1 MPDYTENRLI
11 VRLRGFDAQH
21 YARTTRYARQVERL
35 YNTACNEI
43 AAAAGRITI
52 PDGPDAVFSFDDFPA
67 AKKQAQGILTRLAK
81 KVEAVIKTGTRA
93 EWQAACDKS
102 DTFLSSI
109 LRTSRLTP
117 EEAKQ
122 YQARNLE
129 ALQAFQQRKTNGLGL
144 SQRVWKY
151 TEEFKTALELGIDV
165 AVGEGRSAQQLS
177 RDLRS
182 YLQAPDK
189 LFRRVRDKGGN
200 LRLSKAASMYHPGQG
215 VYRSSAKNAERLAR
229 TEVNMAYREAEYL
242 RWQQLDFVVGFRVML
257 SNNHTTT
264 DSKGKKI
271 PLTDICD
278 ELVGDYPKTFKFLGW
293 HPQCRCVVVP
303 IMSDYDEYNKDRANR
318 LKAIVRGTTYK
329 SLPSRRTVRDV
340 PAAFRSHIEA
350 IADRSK
356 GWKSMPYYIRD
367 NFKKGVISGGL
378 LPTIPQKTQ
387 MPGTTAKPLE
397 PCTEFDSEI
406 ANYKAW
412 AYTFGLDVS
421 ALDRLRTAGDRAG
434 LQAELSRLQT
444 LRFDRQ
450 AEWIAARTKINDFAI
465 NHAVGF
471 HDIVKEIEAALNANE
486 IKTTNYYGDCI
497 SRLKAFFASLP
508 GKLSAAKAK
517 AAASGDKPHPA
528 LIKSY
533 TTEAEVDATFTKINK
548 GVKGYKWFA
557 NGDLKLGLETKAGN
571 NGSTWMDGR
580 TYLTASRLKGVK
592 AALGKIAT
600 GNSADITDAE
610 ADAMATFWHEITHN
624 RNKKGNVTLT
634 TTQRRYME
642 LANEFVARKTL
653 PEFYGELGCAK
664 TPQPQF
670 INNRASTG
678 YNRMVNAYD
687 GVITACGLD
696 AAKVL
701 EAVRTHLFNE
711 TYTDQ
716 VTGLKKGLAAG
727 GLKHLDGKT
736 AKASELT
743 RIVSMCKA
751 SASSTTIENYLRS
764 EGFIK

>member
-52 PDGPDAVFSFDDFPA
+52 PEDGVFSFDDFPA
-67 AKKQAQGILTRLAK
+67 TRRQAQGILSRLAK
-81 KVEAVIKTGTRA
+81 RVEAVIETGTRT

-117 EEAKQ
+117 EEAAQ

-129 ALQAFQQRKTNGLGL
+129 ALQAFQKRKAGGLGL

-165 AVGEGRSAQQLS
+165 AVGEGRSAGQLS
-177 RDLRS
+177 RDLRQ
-182 YLQAPDK
+182 YLQNPDK

-264 DSKGKKI
+264 DSKGKKV

-278 ELVGDYPKTFKFLGW
+278 ELAGDYPKTFKFLGW

-303 IMSDYDEYNKDRANR
+303 IMSDYDEYNNDRANR
-318 LKAIVRGTTYK
+318 LKAIVRGQTYK

-340 PAAFRSHIEA
+340 PAAFRSHIET
-350 IADRSK
+350 IADRAK

-367 NFKKGVISGGL
+367 NFKNGVISGGL
-378 LPTIPQKTQ
+378 LPAIPQKAQ
-387 MPGTTAKPLE
+387 MPGTTAKPPE

-406 ANYKAW
+406 AHYKAW

-421 ALDRLRTAGDRAG
+421 GLDPLRTAGDRAG
-434 LQAELSRLQT
+434 LRTELQRLHGERINRLQ
-444 LRFDRQ
+444 Q
-450 AEWIAARTKINDFAI
+450 WIAARNEVEDFAEK
-465 NHAVGF
+465 AVGF
-471 HDIVKEIEAALNANE
+471 PDIAKEIEAALNANDV
-486 IKTTNYYGDCI
+486 KTTNYYGDCI

-508 GKLSAAKAK
+508 AKLASAKAK
-517 AAASGDKPHPA
+517 KGSYSANMPTELQKGGKWLRGDDYEYSREFFDLIDPKKPIPLTIHKKNGNDSYHSALKGVVLDMGGTRSSRSPYYRRA
-528 LIKSY
+528 LIYHEFGHGIDYQRGLRHS
-533 TTEAEVDATFTKINK
+533 AEVKALRDKQIARLREKVETTVTKRRWDPDKKEFVTETRKTKQMKAKVLSERLDRLYRKIYSMDDATFTKRGITK
-548 GVKGYKWFA
+548 HDVIEQIAAVQDTLKSLIISVGWGHSTSYFKGYGKSEAEYLAHCFENA
-557 NGDLKLGLETKAGN
+557 FIGNRVFQKYLPTEYAEMIAFIRSLK
-571 NGSTWMDGR
+571 
-580 TYLTASRLKGVK
+580 
-592 AALGKIAT
+592 
-600 GNSADITDAE
+600 
-610 ADAMATFWHEITHN
+610 
-624 RNKKGNVTLT
+624 
-634 TTQRRYME
+634 
-642 LANEFVARKTL
+642 
-653 PEFYGELGCAK
+653 
-664 TPQPQF
+664 
-670 INNRASTG
+670 
-678 YNRMVNAYD
+678 
-687 GVITACGLD
+687 
-696 AAKVL
+696 
-701 EAVRTHLFNE
+701 
-711 TYTDQ
+711 
-716 VTGLKKGLAAG
+716 
-727 GLKHLDGKT
+727 
-736 AKASELT
+736 
-743 RIVSMCKA
+743 
-751 SASSTTIENYLRS
+751 
-764 EGFIK
+764 

>member
-35 YNTACNEI
+35 YNTACSEI
-43 AAAAGRITI
+43 AAAAGRIDI
-52 PDGPDAVFSFDDFPA
+52 PEDGVFSFDDFPA
-67 AKKQAQGILTRLAK
+67 TRRQAQGILNRLAK
-81 KVEAVIKTGTRA
+81 RVEAVIETGTRT

-109 LRTSRLTP
+109 LRTSRLSP
-117 EEAKQ
+117 EEAAQ

-129 ALQAFQQRKTNGLGL
+129 ALQAFQQRKAGGLGL

-165 AVGEGRSAQQLS
+165 AVGEGRSAGQLS
-177 RDLRS
+177 RDLRQ
-182 YLQAPDK
+182 YLQNPDK

-264 DSKGKKI
+264 DSKGKKV

-278 ELVGDYPKTFKFLGW
+278 ELAGDYPKTFKFLGW

-303 IMSDYDEYNKDRANR
+303 IMSDYDEYNDNRANR
-318 LKAIVRGTTYK
+318 LKAIVRGKTYK

-350 IADRSK
+350 IAERAK

-387 MPGTTAKPLE
+387 MPGTTAKPPE

-406 ANYKAW
+406 ANFKKW
-412 AYTFGLDVS
+412 AYSFGLDVS
-421 ALDRLRTAGDRAG
+421 RLDPLRTAGDRAG
-434 LQAELSRLQT
+434 LNAEVKRLQEER
-444 LRFDRQ
+444 LNRMS
-450 AEWIAARTKINDFAI
+450 EWLAARSEVDDFADK
-465 NHAVGF
+465 AVGF
-471 HDIVKEIEAALNANE
+471 PDIVKEIKDALTANE
-486 IKTTNYYGDCI
+486 IRTTNYYGDCI

-517 AAASGDKPHPA
+517 KGSYSANMPTELRKGGKWLRGDDYEYSREFFDLIDPKKPIPLTIHKKNGNDSYHSALKGVVLDMGGTRSSQSPYYRRA
-528 LIKSY
+528 LIYHEFGHGIDYQRGLRHSKEVKDLRDKQIARLREKVE
-533 TTEAEVDATFTKINK
+533 TTVTKRKWDPDKKEFVTETKKTKLMKAKVLSERLDRLYRKIYSMDDATFTKRGITKHDVIEQIAAVQDTLKSLIISVGWGHSTSYFK
-548 GVKGYKWFA
+548 GAGKSEAEYLAHCFENAFIGNRVFQKYLPTEYAEMIAFIRS
-557 NGDLKLGLETKAGN
+557 LK
-571 NGSTWMDGR
+571 
-580 TYLTASRLKGVK
+580 
-592 AALGKIAT
+592 
-600 GNSADITDAE
+600 
-610 ADAMATFWHEITHN
+610 
-624 RNKKGNVTLT
+624 
-634 TTQRRYME
+634 
-642 LANEFVARKTL
+642 
-653 PEFYGELGCAK
+653 
-664 TPQPQF
+664 
-670 INNRASTG
+670 
-678 YNRMVNAYD
+678 
-687 GVITACGLD
+687 
-696 AAKVL
+696 
-701 EAVRTHLFNE
+701 
-711 TYTDQ
+711 
-716 VTGLKKGLAAG
+716 
-727 GLKHLDGKT
+727 
-736 AKASELT
+736 
-743 RIVSMCKA
+743 
-751 SASSTTIENYLRS
+751 
-764 EGFIK
+764 

>member
-81 KVEAVIKTGTRA
+81 KVEAVIETGTRA

-450 AEWIAARTKINDFAI
+450 AEWIAARTEVNDFAI

-517 AAASGDKPHPA
+517 ANKKRYSKMMPAELQKGAKWLRGDDYEYSREFFDLVDPNEPIPLTIHRKDGNGSYYQPGEKRVYIDMGGTRSERSPYYRRA
-528 LIKSY
+528 LIYHEFGHGIDWQRGLRFSKEVKDLRDKQIARLRVQVQ
-533 TTEAEVDATFTKINK
+533 TTETKYTFDADKGKMVKTEVPCKRMKAKVLSTRLDAIFNKIRRMDDATFTKRGITK
-548 GVKGYKWFA
+548 GDVIEQIA
-557 NGDLKLGLETKAGN
+557 AVQDTLKSL
-571 NGSTWMDGR
+571 
-580 TYLTASRLKGVK
+580 
-592 AALGKIAT
+592 
-600 GNSADITDAE
+600 ITSVG
-610 ADAMATFWHEITHN
+610 WGH
-624 RNKKGNVTLT
+624 
-634 TTQRRYME
+634 
-642 LANEFVARKTL
+642 
-653 PEFYGELGCAK
+653 
-664 TPQPQF
+664 
-670 INNRASTG
+670 
-678 YNRMVNAYD
+678 
-687 GVITACGLD
+687 
-696 AAKVL
+696 
-701 EAVRTHLFNE
+701 
-711 TYTDQ
+711 
-716 VTGLKKGLAAG
+716 
-727 GLKHLDGKT
+727 
-736 AKASELT
+736 
-743 RIVSMCKA
+743 
-751 SASSTTIENYLRS
+751 STTYFKGRGKSEAEYIAHCFENAFIGNRVFQKFLPVEYAEMIAFIRS
-764 EGFIK
+764 LK

>member
-1 MPDYTENRLI
+1 MPDYNENRLI
-11 VRLRGFDAQH
+11 IRLRGFDAQH

-52 PDGPDAVFSFDDFPA
+52 PEDGVFSFDDFPA
-67 AKKQAQGILTRLAK
+67 TKKQAQGILTRLAK
-81 KVEAVIKTGTRA
+81 RVEAVINTGTRQ
-93 EWQAACDKS
+93 EWEAACDKS
-102 DTFLSSI
+102 DTFLNSI
-109 LRTSRLTP
+109 LRTSKLSP
-117 EEAKQ
+117 DEAKQ

-129 ALQAFQQRKTNGLGL
+129 ALQAFQQRKTGGLGL
-144 SQRVWKY
+144 SERVWKH
-151 TEEFKTALELGIDV
+151 TEEFKTAIELGIDV
-165 AVGEGRSAQQLS
+165 AVGEGRSAGQLS
-177 RDLRS
+177 RDLRQ

-200 LRLSKAASMYHPGQG
+200 LRLSKAAKMYHPGQG

-264 DSKGKKI
+264 DSKGKKV

-278 ELVGDYPKTFKFLGW
+278 ELAGDYPKTFKFLGW

-303 IMSDYDEYNKDRANR
+303 IMSDYDEYNNDRANR
-318 LKAIVRGTTYK
+318 LKAIVRGQTYK

-350 IADRSK
+350 IADRAK

-378 LPTIPQKTQ
+378 LPSIPQRAQ
-387 MPGTTAKPLE
+387 MPGTTAKPPE
-397 PCTEFDSEI
+397 PCTDYDSEI

-412 AYTFGLDVS
+412 AYAYGLNVS
-421 ALDRLRTAGDRAG
+421 ALDVLRTAGDKEG
-434 LQAELSRLQT
+434 LRAELKRLQT
-444 LRFDRQ
+444 ERFNRQ
-450 AEWIAARTKINDFAI
+450 AEWIQARNAVEGFGDD
-465 NHAVGF
+465 HAVGF
-471 HDIVKEIEAALNANE
+471 PDILKEIEDALNATE

-497 SRLKAFFASLP
+497 SRLKSFLASLP

-517 AAASGDKPHPA
+517 AASSGDQPHPA
-528 LIKSY
+528 LIRTY
-533 TTEAEVDATFTKINK
+533 TTEAEIDKTFRKINK
-548 GVKGYKWFA
+548 GLKGSKWFE

-580 TYLTASRLKGVK
+580 TYLTASRLKLVK
-592 AALGKIAT
+592 SALGKIGASQSDT
-600 GNSADITDAE
+600 LTDTE

-624 RNKKGNVTLT
+624 RNKHGLLRLT
-634 TTQRRYME
+634 HTQTRYME

-653 PEFYGELGCAK
+653 PEFYAELGCAK
-664 TPQPQF
+664 TPHPQY
-670 INNRASTG
+670 IDNRTSTG
-678 YNRMVNAYD
+678 YNGMVKAYD
-687 GVITACGLD
+687 SVIKKCSLD
-696 AAKVL
+696 AGKVL
-701 EAVRTHLFNE
+701 DRVRTHLYNE
-711 TYTDQ
+711 KYTDQ
-716 VTGLKKGLAAG
+716 VTGLKQGLVAG
-727 GLKHLDGKT
+727 GLKHLDGKP

-743 RIVSMCKA
+743 TILTLCRA
-751 SASSTTIENYLRS
+751 ADTTGLDNYLRKQ
-764 EGFIK
+764 GFIK